1 MLSIPCAFCGKEMQL
16 RNSDLIPTR
25 FPVPHF
31 CPACGGKNRLSPRT
45 FLIGIC
51 AMLSS
56 IYAAGLAAKLLML
69 DHTWTWSLSLLA
81 AFALG
86 WPIAVL
92 VGRRSARLIKWS
104 WSWP

>member
-1 MLSIPCAFCGKEMQL
+1 
-16 RNSDLIPTR
+16 
-25 FPVPHF
+25 
-31 CPACGGKNRLSPRT
+31 
-45 FLIGIC
+45 
-51 AMLSS
+51 MLSS